1 MMVWRSNFKVM
12 KNIIFGVCC
21 FFVLNVFGQD
31 VLNVSGNSK
40 LIADFH
46 STGEAPNVKGLFL
59 SKYQTLV
66 SVIEG
71 TNTVKCMVRIGS
83 MVNVI
88 GVWELNDL
96 NDVQVKVFEVEM
108 TPGVTDI
115 LMIGLTDQKAIQM
128 NLFRLQGEELIDL
141 GYNYIEQ
148 KTAGQ
153 PFTIVIG
160 ESTISVEY
168 DQGTE
173 KPRYGLVEGAFTEL
187 APH

>member
-1 MMVWRSNFKVM
+1 MRKL
-12 KNIIFGVCC
+12 ITL
-21 FFVLNVFGQD
+21 FFTFSVLTIFGQD
-31 VLNVSGNSK
+31 VLQVSGNSK

-71 TNTVKCMVRIGS
+71 TNTVKCMVRIGAT
-83 MVNVI
+83 VNVI
-88 GVWELNDL
+88 GVWELNDM

-108 TPGVTDI
+108 TPGVTDV

-128 NLFRLQGEELIDL
+128 NLFRLEGEDLIDL

-148 KTAGQ
+148 KTSGK
-153 PFTIVIG
+153 PFVIVIRDG
-160 ESTISVEY
+160 EVHVEY
-168 DQGTE
+168 DEGTE
-173 KPRYGLVEGAFTEL
+173 KPRYGLQEGVFMEL
-187 APH
+187 APQ

>member
-1 MMVWRSNFKVM
+1 MRKL
-12 KNIIFGVCC
+12 ITL
-21 FFVLNVFGQD
+21 FFTFSVLTLFGQE
-31 VLNVSGNSK
+31 VLQVSGNSK

-71 TNTVKCMVRIGS
+71 TNTVKCMVRIGAT
-83 MVNVI
+83 VNVI

-108 TPGVTDI
+108 TPGVTDV

-128 NLFRLQGEELIDL
+128 NLFRLEGEDLIDL

-148 KTAGQ
+148 KTAGK
-153 PFTIVIG
+153 PFLIVIRDG
-160 ESTISVEY
+160 EVHVEY
-168 DQGTE
+168 DEGTE
-173 KPRYGLVEGAFTEL
+173 KPRYGLQGGVFMEL
-187 APH
+187 DPQ

>member
-1 MMVWRSNFKVM
+1 MRKL
-12 KNIIFGVCC
+12 ITL
-21 FFVLNVFGQD
+21 FFTFSVLTLFGQE
-31 VLNVSGNSK
+31 VLQVSGNSK

-59 SKYQTLV
+59 TKYQTLV

-71 TNTVKCMVRIGS
+71 TNTVKCMVRIGAT
-83 MVNVI
+83 VNVI

-108 TPGVTDI
+108 TPGVTDV

-128 NLFRLQGEELIDL
+128 NLFRLKGEELIDL

-148 KTAGQ
+148 KTAGK
-153 PFTIVIG
+153 PFVIIIG
-160 ESTISVEY
+160 DGLVSVEY

-173 KPRYGLVEGAFTEL
+173 KPRYGLLEGAFTEL
-187 APH
+187 EGQ

>member
-1 MMVWRSNFKVM
+1 MRKL
-12 KNIIFGVCC
+12 ITL
-21 FFVLNVFGQD
+21 FFTFSVLTIFGQD
-31 VLNVSGNSK
+31 VLQVSGNSK

-46 STGEAPNVKGLFL
+46 STGEIPNVKGLFL

-71 TNTVKCMVRIGS
+71 TNTVKCMVRIGAT
-83 MVNVI
+83 VNVI

-108 TPGVTDI
+108 TPGVTDV

-128 NLFRLQGEELIDL
+128 NLFRLEGEDLIDL

-148 KTAGQ
+148 KVAGK
-153 PFTIVIG
+153 PFLIVIRDG
-160 ESTISVEY
+160 EVHVEY
-168 DQGTE
+168 DEGTE
-173 KPRYGLVEGAFTEL
+173 KPRYGLQGGVFMEL
-187 APH
+187 APQ

>member
-1 MMVWRSNFKVM
+1 MRKL
-12 KNIIFGVCC
+12 ITL
-21 FFVLNVFGQD
+21 FFTFSVLTLFGQEI
-31 VLNVSGNSK
+31 LQVSGNSK

-71 TNTVKCMVRIGS
+71 TNTVKCMVRIGAT
-83 MVNVI
+83 VNVI

-108 TPGVTDI
+108 TPGVTDV

-128 NLFRLQGEELIDL
+128 NLFRLEGEDLIDL

-148 KTAGQ
+148 KTAGK
-153 PFTIVIG
+153 PFLIVIRDG
-160 ESTISVEY
+160 EVHVEY
-168 DQGTE
+168 DEGTE
-173 KPRYGLVEGAFTEL
+173 KPRYGLQGGVFMEL
-187 APH
+187 APQ

>member
-1 MMVWRSNFKVM
+1 MRKL
-12 KNIIFGVCC
+12 ITL
-21 FFVLNVFGQD
+21 FFTFSVLTIFGQD
-31 VLNVSGNSK
+31 VLQVSGNSN

-71 TNTVKCMVRIGS
+71 TNTVKCMVRIGGT
-83 MVNVI
+83 VNVI

-108 TPGVTDI
+108 TPGVTDV

-128 NLFRLQGEELIDL
+128 NLFRLEGEDLIDL

-148 KTAGQ
+148 KTAGK
-153 PFTIVIG
+153 PFLIVIRDG
-160 ESTISVEY
+160 EVHVEY
-168 DQGTE
+168 DEGTE
-173 KPRYGLVEGAFTEL
+173 KPRYGLQGGVFMEL
-187 APH
+187 APQ